1 MSNEGMLGFPQGAVK
16 DDRPLTVRIEEAY
29 MNGASD
35 MEICKILRMTY
46 SEFQEKYDSNLAF
59 RKVVDIGRMM
69 QQAWW
74 LEQGRHNIHNSKFN
88 TSLWMFN
95 MKNRFGWADKT
106 ETVNQDLGP
115 QSLDELKQK
124 LVKMLPAM
132 AKQLVPEMTS
142 AQLLKASSGPSDEIN

>member
-1 MSNEGMLGFPQGAVK
+1 MSNEGMLGFSQGVVK
-16 DDRPLTVRIEEAY
+16 DDRPLSVRIEEAY

-46 SEFQEKYDSNLAF
+46 SEFQNKYETTPAF

-74 LEQGRHNIHNSKFN
+74 LEQGRQNLANNKFN
-88 TSLWMFN
+88 TPLWAFN

-106 ETVNQDLGP
+106 ETVNQDVGP

-124 LVKMLPAM
+124 LAKMLPTF
-132 AKQLVPEMTS
+132 AKQLAPEMTA
-142 AQLLKASSGPSDEIN
+142 AQLLVVSSGPSDEIN